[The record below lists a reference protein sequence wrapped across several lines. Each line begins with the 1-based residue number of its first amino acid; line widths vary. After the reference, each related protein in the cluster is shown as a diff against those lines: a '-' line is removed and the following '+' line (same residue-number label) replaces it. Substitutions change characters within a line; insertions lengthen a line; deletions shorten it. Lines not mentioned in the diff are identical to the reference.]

1 MMSDLTAALLPLLG
15 VGGVTG
21 FAALLARAFFGA
33 LKATAEVGEEKNRTI
48 ERQQT
53 TILRQDAEIEQRET
67 QNLQLRR
74 EVAARDIEIADLRAQ
89 LARMRGTAS

>member
-1 MMSDLTAALLPLLG
+1 MNDLTAALLPLLG

-48 ERQQT
+48 ARKEAE
-53 TILRQDAEIEQRET
+53 IARQDNEIES
-67 QNLQLRR
+67 LQLQLLS
-74 EVAARDIEIADLRAQ
+74 ALRDSQMKDIQLADLQAQ
-89 LARMRGTAS
+89 ITRMKGTAS